1 MKIKCDNYKI
11 NLFFILILSDIFNYS
26 VEWFFVYFY
35 FCLKHEL
42 RDLID
47 SLNVLLVYRLMVVV
61 LYAFFFKKL
70 TQTATAAT
78 NDINKGVIISCFILN
93 KNR

>member
-1 MKIKCDNYKI
+1 
-11 NLFFILILSDIFNYS
+11 
-26 VEWFFVYFY
+26 
-35 FCLKHEL
+35 
-42 RDLID
+42 
-47 SLNVLLVYRLMVVV
+47 MVVV

-93 KNR
+93 KNRYKLNRIKVESIDYFLRIVFKNSLKLKLR